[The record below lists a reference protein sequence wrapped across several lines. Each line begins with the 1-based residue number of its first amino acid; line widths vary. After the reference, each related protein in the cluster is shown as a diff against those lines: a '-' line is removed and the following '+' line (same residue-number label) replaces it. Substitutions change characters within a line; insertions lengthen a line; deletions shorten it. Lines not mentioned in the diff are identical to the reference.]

1 VQEFPDVSDDEDE
14 LVKEKLNRSNEDKSS
29 DYESVK
35 DDYPGKSHGKSS
47 LLIHPIGS
55 V

>member
-1 VQEFPDVSDDEDE
+1 MKEFPDVSDDEDE
-14 LVKEKLNRSNEDKSS
+14 LVEKKLNRSNEDKSS
-29 DYESVK
+29 DCESVK
-35 DDYPGKSHGKSS
+35 EDYPGKSQGESS